1 MSLIKADTYIV
12 KERRGEEKGV
22 YIERRVSR
30 EECREKS
37 VERRVSREE
46 CREKRWCGIAVAEV
60 VMVEDLG
67 RLALSS
73 ERAVVVVNLG
83 LLV

>member
-1 MSLIKADTYIV
+1 MEMKDIQLEVIYILLLQQVRFCMSLIKADTYIV

-46 CREKRWCGIAVAEV
+46 MVRYGGCG
-60 VMVEDLG
+60 G
-67 RLALSS
+67 
-73 ERAVVVVNLG
+73 G
-83 LLV
+83 CG